1 MPKKQDE
8 TIYEA
13 DFTETTADVD
23 TENEEE
29 VEQKT
34 ETSLVLADSLKP
46 LDPTSDT
53 KMSTSVLKAV
63 LIIIALTALLV
74 LAGLYLRGLQLA
86 AA

>member
-8 TIYEA
+8 KIYEA
-13 DFTETTADVD
+13 DFTETTTD
-23 TENEEE
+23 TDAENEEE
-29 VEQKT
+29 TQQKT
-34 ETSLVLADSLKP
+34 NMSLVLADSLKP

-53 KMSTSVLKAV
+53 KPSTSVLKAV